1 MKSGDST
8 PAISICIPAYR
19 AEKFLP
25 EALESIARQSFKD
38 WELVVT
44 EDGSRDGTEILV
56 VDFSRSVSQPVRYQR
71 HEKNK
76 GLTATR
82 NTGIRAARASHIAI
96 LDADDAW
103 EPEHLATLH
112 AHMESSQAD
121 VVHSGSILF
130 DHDSRRRLEIRAPD
144 ATAVEQFPISLF
156 RAEYIIQPSSVLL
169 SKSLW
174 ERVGGF
180 DESFQHVEDRE
191 MWLRSVRA
199 GARFTF
205 TGTNTCLYRKHGNAM
220 SGESVPMAIAS
231 ARVFERHLD
240 WEMIPADLR
249 KLSAAEAWI
258 SAGRLLWRKNPGQ
271 AADCFAHSCR
281 IQFRLRWWLWGQ
293 VQSLRQWLT
302 TGRDRSAAPAIDFA
316 VDSRSS

>member
-1 MKSGDST
+1 MKPGDST
-8 PAISICIPAYR
+8 PAVSICIPAYR
-19 AEKFLP
+19 ADKFLP
-25 EALESIARQSFKD
+25 EALESVARQTFTD

-44 EDGSRDGTEILV
+44 EDGSRDGTEALV
-56 VDFSRSVSQPVRYQR
+56 TEFARSVSQPVRYQR

-112 AHMESSQAD
+112 AHMGSMQAE

-130 DHDSRRRLEIRAPD
+130 DHDTRRQLEIRAPD
-144 ATAVEQFPISLF
+144 AATVEKFPISLF

-169 SKSLW
+169 AKSL
-174 ERVGGF
+174 
-180 DESFQHVEDRE
+180 
-191 MWLRSVRA
+191 LRSARA
-199 GARFTF
+199 GARFAF
-205 TGTNTCLYRKHGNAM
+205 TGRNTCLYRKHGSAM

-240 WEMIPADLR
+240 WEVIPADLR
-249 KLSAAEAWI
+249 KGSAANAWI
-258 SAGRLLWRKNPGQ
+258 SAGRLLWRKKPGQ
-271 AADCFAHSCR
+271 AADCFARSCR
-281 IQFRLRWWLWGQ
+281 IQFQLRWWLWGQ
-293 VQSLRQWLT
+293 VQSARNWLSA
-302 TGRDRSAAPAIDFA
+302 GRDRSAAPAIDLV
-316 VDSRSS
+316 VDSRGS